1 MTQRKITENELALI
15 AALADPNTDPKTR
28 SIAAKGL
35 ADIEVIQKKLALIKA
50 RNAFVN
56 LIWPTFDH
64 RIWPTPEVNL
74 LSGPGRSA
82 ALRRP

>member
-50 RNAFVN
+50 RK
-56 LIWPTFDH
+56 
-64 RIWPTPEVNL
+64 EVTAENQ
-74 LSGPGRSA
+74 A
-82 ALRRP
+82 ARAKKNDFRP